1 MPVAGALARDTGVAG
16 PLGSLALSVVR
27 PAVPMMIVRAV
38 RWYRDLARLGM
49 HVPLFLVH
57 DFGMLYAAP
66 IEQMS
71 FGTRGALD
79 AIGAK
84 LPGVAE
90 LVKGYR
96 AIVEE
101 IARSEAAMRAR
112 GLRLAD
118 DRVVVILAR
127 VCA

>member
-101 IARSEAAMRAR
+101 AAAAAGFSCRGGIRSRASR
-112 GLRLAD
+112 TLSPRNC
-118 DRVVVILAR
+118 R
-127 VCA
+127 C